1 MTAKQEDLE
10 IATSAWTPRLLVR
23 AAMVAS
29 FALGVGAWLG
39 YLVAHEPV
47 VHSAGQEPE
56 RPALA
61 GAAELAVVAPLGPG
75 AALADFAVTEIL
87 AVRDGALRVVC
98 EREAVAVALDVALAA
113 EGGPTPPAVAGRY
126 AIFYALRGAA
136 THEEGARLAA
146 ALAAVLRANEGAATP
161 AGMGPYR
168 PGPPRSTEPWVTAP

>member
-1 MTAKQEDLE
+1 MTVKQEDLE

-47 VHSAGQEPE
+47 QSAGQKPV

-146 ALAAVLRANEGAATP
+146 ALAAVLRANEAAATP

-168 PGPPRSTEPWVTAP
+168 PGPPRSTEP